1 MVKTKLIMKKPKKP
15 LNPMEAYRRK
25 NKEKEKNK
33 VMIICIEAL
42 TEFQHKTH
50 RREQQDSRPSFEGKR
65 QEAPVNLQNYDGDN
79 LSEGF
84 EG

>member
-1 MVKTKLIMKKPKKP
+1 MKKSKKP

-33 VMIICIEAL
+33 VMIICIKVL

-50 RREQQDSRPSFEGKR
+50 RREQQDSRPKFEGGER
-65 QEAPVNLQNYDGDN
+65 RETNVNKQNYDGDN

-84 EG
+84 EGYLLT